1 VLEPVPVKVLAWVL
15 ELVLVPA
22 QELVL
27 GLVPH
32 SQRSDPR

>member
-22 QELVL
+22 QEL